1 MMGDVLPQ
9 DKINRAL
16 EAAPF
21 EDAGSPLRDPVVGLL
36 RPRFRRLQYLHDGQ
50 HEVARRR
57 FRLGSVICA

>member
-9 DKINRAL
+9 GKINRAL
-16 EAAPF
+16 KAASV
-21 EDAGSPLRDPVVGLL
+21 ENAGSPLRDPVVGLL

-57 FRLGSVICA
+57 LRLGSVIRA